1 MVPKHLFTVL
11 LFTTCLSML
20 ECSFSGV
27 KSALTGIKS
36 IVRGSTR
43 HRLKDCKEGSIARFL
58 CTKEPIW
65 LYNSTGRPDRDCE
78 VDQTM
83 HINQTSVLLLR
94 SLYENRTKKS
104 ISLMGTFPPNNPKRM
119 FLHIPD
125 MPDSLAENM
134 EYLSKK
140 LRCAVL
146 RITLPGNQAVYDLL
160 VRNSSIERGPS
171 RGCIKKFDKLT
182 STSLRMYQPNCQSI
196 LLERTEPEFTIVTTT
211 KPTKT
216 HLR

>member
-1 MVPKHLFTVL
+1 MVPKHLLTVL
-11 LFTTCLSML
+11 LFTTSLSMF

-27 KSALTGIKS
+27 KSVLTGIKG
-36 IVRGSTR
+36 IVRASTR
-43 HRLKDCKEGSIARFL
+43 HRLKDCKEGSIAKFL

-78 VDQTM
+78 VDETM
-83 HINQTSVLLLR
+83 NINQTSVLLLR
-94 SLYENRTKKS
+94 SLYQNGTKTS
-104 ISLMGTFPPNNPKRM
+104 INLMGTFQLHNPKRM

-125 MPDSLAENM
+125 MPDSLTENM

-140 LRCAVL
+140 LRCAIL
-146 RITLPGNQAVYDLL
+146 RITLPGHHAVYDLL

-171 RGCIKKFDKLT
+171 RRCIKEFAKLT
-182 STSLRMYQPNCQSI
+182 STSLRMYQPHCQNI
-196 LLERTEPEFTIVTTT
+196 LLQRMEPEFTIVTTT